1 MVPSISVL
9 AWGATVPWA
18 NPRQVEQDLIIS
30 RAIVALFTD
39 PFLAGEL
46 RFRGGTA
53 LNKLH
58 FPEPLR
64 YSEDIDLVR
73 STRGPIGPVLDHAR
87 SALQP
92 WLGQAA
98 FDQSPIAPKL
108 TFRVPAE
115 DDAAARIRLKV
126 EINTTEV
133 ETCDKPLTVRYRVDN
148 PWFFGEADVVTFSRE
163 EMIATKLRALLQRE
177 RGRDLFDVAQGLKE
191 FHELDTARVVGCLIF
206 HLERSGLRI
215 TRAEAER
222 RMFAKLRKPGLLQ
235 DVRPLLPAQEAAKLT
250 PTAARS
256 AFTSVFS
263 RLILQL
269 PGTPWNRTPEM
280 AERFGVEI
288 HPG

>member
-1 MVPSISVL
+1 M
-9 AWGATVPWA
+9 PWA
-18 NPRQVEQDLIIS
+18 EPRQVEQDLIIS
-30 RAIVALFTD
+30 RAIVALFTN

-73 STRGPIGPVLDHAR
+73 CTRGPIGPVLDHTR

-92 WLGQAA
+92 WLGQGA
-98 FDQSPIAPKL
+98 FEQSPIAPKL

-148 PWFFGEADVVTFSRE
+148 PWFSGEADVVTFSRE

-177 RGRDLFDVAQGLKE
+177 RGRDLFDVAQGLKV
-191 FHELDTARVVGCLIF
+191 FQELDTTRVVRCLIF

-235 DVRPLLPAQEAAKLT
+235 DVRPLLSAKEAARLT

-280 AERFGVEI
+280 AKRFGVYI
-288 HPG
+288 HPD

>member
-1 MVPSISVL
+1 M
-9 AWGATVPWA
+9 PWA
-18 NPRQVEQDLIIS
+18 EPRQVEQDLIIS

-39 PFLAGEL
+39 PFLAREL

-98 FDQSPIAPKL
+98 FEQSPMAPKL
-108 TFRVPAE
+108 IFRVPAE
-115 DDAAARIRLKV
+115 DNAV
-126 EINTTEV
+126 
-133 ETCDKPLTVRYRVDN
+133 
-148 PWFFGEADVVTFSRE
+148 
-163 EMIATKLRALLQRE
+163 
-177 RGRDLFDVAQGLKE
+177 
-191 FHELDTARVVGCLIF
+191 ARVVRCLIF

-222 RMFAKLRKPGLLQ
+222 RMFAKLRKPGLMQ
-235 DVRPLLPAQEAAKLT
+235 DVRALLPARQAARLT
-250 PTAARS
+250 ATAARA

-263 RLILQL
+263 RLIAQL
-269 PGTPWNRTPEM
+269 PGAPWNRTPEM
-280 AERFGVEI
+280 AERFGIEV
-288 HPG
+288 HAD